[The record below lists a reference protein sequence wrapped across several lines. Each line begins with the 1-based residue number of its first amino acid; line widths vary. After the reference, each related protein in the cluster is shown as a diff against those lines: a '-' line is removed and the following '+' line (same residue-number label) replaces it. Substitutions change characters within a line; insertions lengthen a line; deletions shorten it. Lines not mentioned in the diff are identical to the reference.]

1 MNSHADQAHGPV
13 FHHVNLKTRRLQ
25 EMIDW
30 YGTVIGTKPTFQFPG
45 GAWLTNDG
53 ANHRIA
59 LLTSSKMTDDP
70 DKLMHTGMH
79 HIAFEYKSCD
89 ELLDTYT
96 RLKALGIVPHMSL
109 DHGMT
114 MSFYYVDPDG
124 NSVELQYDN
133 FGDWRASSE
142 WMRTSAGF
150 RQKSDWHAGRSGKDG
165 AGARGRRFTGGFA
178 PARLCRRIS
187 AVRAGR
193 YPGPV
198 GLKPP
203 AEFIKALVRTNPAPR
218 ALTPRSSD
226 ATADRRS
233 AAICVR
239 CLPCRSPPKL
249 RLDG

>member
-1 MNSHADQAHGPV
+1 MNSQTSETHGPI
-13 FHHVNLKTRRLQ
+13 FHHVNLKTTRLQ
-25 EMIDW
+25 EMINW

-70 DKLMHTGMH
+70 DKIMHTGMH

-142 WMRTSAGF
+142 WMRTSPAFAKNPIGMMVDPAKMVQA
-150 RQKSDWHAGRSGKDG
+150 RA
-165 AGARGRRFTGGFA
+165 AGASPGDLHRRA
-178 PARLCRRIS
+178 Y
-187 AVRAGR
+187 AGEF
-193 YPGPV
+193 PPSGPV
-198 GLKPP
+198 DIRVP
-203 AEFIKALVRTNPAPR
+203 
-218 ALTPRSSD
+218 
-226 ATADRRS
+226 
-233 AAICVR
+233 
-239 CLPCRSPPKL
+239 
-249 RLDG
+249 LD

>member
-1 MNSHADQAHGPV
+1 MNSHANQAHGPV

-96 RLKALGIVPHMSL
+96 RLKALGIVSHMSL

-142 WMRTSAGF
+142 WMRTSPVFAKNPIGMLVDPAKMVQARAEGASPEDLHRRAYAGEF
-150 RQKSDWHAGRSGKDG
+150 PPS
-165 AGARGRRFTGGFA
+165 
-178 PARLCRRIS
+178 
-187 AVRAGR
+187 
-193 YPGPV
+193 GPV
-198 GLKPP
+198 DIRVP
-203 AEFIKALVRTNPAPR
+203 
-218 ALTPRSSD
+218 
-226 ATADRRS
+226 
-233 AAICVR
+233 
-239 CLPCRSPPKL
+239 
-249 RLDG
+249 LD